1 MPLKFV
7 LLQIDMEIVCINR
20 IVAGIPDPM
29 HLLSV
34 LQQSMGWISCILY
47 VLCYGISWISEM
59 SILVVAT
66 IVNRHNVQGYL
77 GETDK

>member
-29 HLLSV
+29 HLLFV
-34 LQQSMGWISCILY
+34 LQQSMGISCILY
-47 VLCYGISWISEM
+47 VLCYVISWISEM
-59 SILVVAT
+59 SILVAT